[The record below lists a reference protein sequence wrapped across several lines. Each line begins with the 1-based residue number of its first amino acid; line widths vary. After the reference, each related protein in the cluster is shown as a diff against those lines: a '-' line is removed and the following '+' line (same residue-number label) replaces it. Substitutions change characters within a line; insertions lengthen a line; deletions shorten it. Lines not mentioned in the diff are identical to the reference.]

1 MSITKLTTN
10 GIVGAK
16 YDTVSADN
24 YYMEPI
30 ATNLLGSTT
39 ASVTFSNI
47 PQNYKHLQIRG
58 LARGTTADTSV
69 LLRFQLNSD
78 TGSNYARHIL
88 TGDGSTAGAAVD
100 ASQTVGGIGNIA
112 AATATASIFGV
123 VVCDILDY
131 ANVYK
136 FKTIRSLAGNDRNGA
151 GVVGL
156 FSSLWMNTA
165 AITSVSIFPAA
176 NSFDTNTRFSLY
188 GIRG

>member
-10 GIVGAK
+10 GLTGSK

-30 ATNLLGSTT
+30 ATNLLASAT
-39 ASVTFSNI
+39 ATVTFSNI
-47 PQNYKHLQIRG
+47 PQGYKHLQIRG
-58 LARGTTADTSV
+58 IARGTFADTAV
-69 LLRFQLNSD
+69 LVRIQLNSD
-78 TGSNYARHIL
+78 TGSNYARHNL
-88 TGDGSTAGAAVD
+88 TGDGSTTGVAAD
-100 ASQTVGGIGNIA
+100 ASQTVGGIGNIS

-176 NSFDTNTRFSLY
+176 NSFDINTRLSLY
-188 GIRG
+188 GIKG